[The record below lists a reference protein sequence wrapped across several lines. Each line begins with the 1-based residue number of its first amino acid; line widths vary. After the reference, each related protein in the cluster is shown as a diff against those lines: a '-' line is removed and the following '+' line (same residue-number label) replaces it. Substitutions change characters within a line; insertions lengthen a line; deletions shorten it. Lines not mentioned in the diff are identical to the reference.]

1 MKKLVIAGVCG
12 LCMMAACA
20 FASASGDTTVA
31 GSGSGIHIRI

>member
-20 FASASGDTTVA
+20 FATTTGNASVA